1 MIYSNW
7 ESAFTGDRCAS
18 LPTMA
23 NVRDDELTSSVVDA
37 YAHLLSLAAH
47 EFRTPV
53 SVVGGY
59 LRMLQKDTDSPL
71 SERQRK
77 MVDEAFKACT
87 RLVALVAEMSE
98 VGKLDNNTAP
108 VKTETFD
115 LFTDL
120 AEVARNVQ
128 EGLDRDVHLQLIG
141 TTAGARMTGDR
152 TRLLAAFD
160 AFFKAVLREQPTAVT
175 MVADRR
181 LVKSENT
188 TAAIVVIAREPDV
201 QRAYQA
207 VARPF
212 DEHRGG
218 VGLSLPLARRVVER
232 AGGRLWA
239 PTPDAD
245 DDRGLRSAVVVS
257 LPLAE

>member
-1 MIYSNW
+1 MS
-7 ESAFTGDRCAS
+7 
-18 LPTMA
+18 
-23 NVRDDELTSSVVDA
+23 NVRDHETAASVVDA

-47 EFRTPV
+47 EFRTPA

-59 LRMLQKDTDSPL
+59 LRMLQRDSESPL
-71 SERQRK
+71 TERQLK

-87 RLVALVAEMSE
+87 RLVALVAELSE
-98 VGKLDNNTAP
+98 VGKLDNNSAP

-120 AEVARNVQ
+120 TDVASNVHAG
-128 EGLDRDVHLQLIG
+128 EDREVHLQLSG
-141 TTAGARMTGDR
+141 MSAGARITGDR
-152 TRLLAAFD
+152 TRLTSAFD
-160 AFFKAVLREQPTAVT
+160 ALFRAVLREQPTAVT

-181 LVKSENT
+181 LVTSEHT
-188 TAAIVVIAREPDV
+188 TAAIVVIARETDL
-201 QRAYQA
+201 QRAYDA

-218 VGLSLPLARRVVER
+218 VGLSLPIARRVVER
-232 AGGRLWA
+232 AGGRVWA
-239 PTPDAD
+239 PTPVDD

-257 LPLAE
+257 IPLPE